1 MRAFVREEI
10 ESFDVFCPYVVYC
23 QPQRE
28 EIKFL
33 LRSLKEPARERGLW
47 AVHLVPKL
55 GGQGYG

>member
-1 MRAFVREEI
+1 MREEI
-10 ESFDVFCPYVVYC
+10 ESFDVFCPCVVYC